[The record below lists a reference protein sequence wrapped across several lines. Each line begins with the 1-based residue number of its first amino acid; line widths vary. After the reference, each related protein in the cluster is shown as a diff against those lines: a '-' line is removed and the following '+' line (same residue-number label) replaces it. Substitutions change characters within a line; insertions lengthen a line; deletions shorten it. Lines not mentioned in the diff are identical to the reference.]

1 MAKAMRLDEVTKG
14 ISLKKRD
21 IQELCLGQFNEGIC
35 KGDKRVVVK
44 VGGKPEDVVFWKLSE
59 QSISKRSE

>member
-21 IQELCLGQFNEGIC
+21 IQGLCLGQFNEGIS
-35 KGDKRVVVK
+35 KGDKRVVSK